1 MNSPSPADRP
11 SPARQPDPAEAAARP
26 LAVAHRGDPYR
37 FRENTLPSVASALAA
52 GADAVEVDVQLTRD
66 GVPMLLHDPTLK
78 RLWELDR
85 PLRALTAEKLAAQC
99 FADGHRVPALAE
111 AIELLAEYP
120 AARLMIDLDEPG
132 PAEAAWR
139 VVTEQGAEDRV
150 LFCGPATALL
160 KVRALAPGVPLALTW
175 KQPGLPVAALLAD
188 LRPRYLNPPFGL
200 VDRALVEQA
209 ADAGLAV
216 STWTVDLRRTMLRMR
231 EAGVASV
238 TSNRIELLRSVLDGR
253 RR

>member
-1 MNSPSPADRP
+1 M
-11 SPARQPDPAEAAARP
+11 
-26 LAVAHRGDPYR
+26 
-37 FRENTLPSVASALAA
+37 
-52 GADAVEVDVQLTRD
+52 
-66 GVPMLLHDPTLK
+66 
-78 RLWELDR
+78 
-85 PLRALTAEKLAAQC
+85 
-99 FADGHRVPALAE
+99 
-111 AIELLAEYP
+111 
-120 AARLMIDLDEPG
+120 
-132 PAEAAWR
+132 
-139 VVTEQGAEDRV
+139 